1 MTYKIHHRTFCR
13 HFFRVD
19 KDGWHCQWAKA
30 IHVHTFYPYNKK
42 LWSSFWK
49 KKQLHFDLVKYVAYF
64 PKKYLYI
71 YISIVCRMSWKDVL
85 HLIIIQGT
93 QKFEISILTI
103 TYYGQIKIQEI
114 CVLNA
119 INVIKFHKKCLEKYN
134 LWKEYQKLI
143 SLDAYMLFSRIPAT
157 LRSL

>member
-1 MTYKIHHRTFCR
+1 MVDIVNGPKPYMYIHFILIT
-13 HFFRVD
+13 
-19 KDGWHCQWAKA
+19 
-30 IHVHTFYPYNKK
+30 KK
-42 LWSSFWK
+42 CGVLSEK
-49 KKQLHFDLVKYVAYF
+49 KNNFILIWLNMLHIFLKNI
-64 PKKYLYI
+64 YI

-134 LWKEYQKLI
+134 LWKEYQKLM